1 MIMMQKLCPGLMKY
15 PRLMSYLNSNILYI
29 LHLLQNSTI
38 QTAMSPEQNTAG
50 YDLFLDDWSSSS
62 CTYSVGDISSITGAS
77 SDDIACLDD
86 IQEGDYECEDFD
98 EIDVSEDTVSRSAGE
113 SEITQEQHWLTSPG
127 YILVIDNVDMNVRR
141 SYQRVGST
149 TTTYHFCHG
158 YAAQNRVH
166 STKLADG
173 PPSGTLTIDDV
184 LPSIN
189 DLESSLND
197 FEVLVSR

>member
-1 MIMMQKLCPGLMKY
+1 
-15 PRLMSYLNSNILYI
+15 
-29 LHLLQNSTI
+29 
-38 QTAMSPEQNTAG
+38 MSPEQNTAG

-62 CTYSVGDISSITGAS
+62 CTYSVEDISSITGAS

-113 SEITQEQHWLTSPG
+113 SEITQEQRWLTSPG

-149 TTTYHFCHG
+149 TTSYHFCHG

-173 PPSGTLTIDDV
+173 PPSGTLSIDDV

>member
-1 MIMMQKLCPGLMKY
+1 
-15 PRLMSYLNSNILYI
+15 
-29 LHLLQNSTI
+29 
-38 QTAMSPEQNTAG
+38 MSPEQNTAG

-62 CTYSVGDISSITGAS
+62 STYSVGDISSITGAS
-77 SDDIACLDD
+77 SDDIARLDD

-98 EIDVSEDTVSRSAGE
+98 EIDVSEDTVSQSAG
-113 SEITQEQHWLTSPG
+113 EITQEQRWLTSPG
-127 YILVIDNVDMNVRR
+127 YILVIDNVDINVRR

-149 TTTYHFCHG
+149 TTSYHLCHG

>member
-1 MIMMQKLCPGLMKY
+1 
-15 PRLMSYLNSNILYI
+15 MSS
-29 LHLLQNSTI
+29 
-38 QTAMSPEQNTAG
+38 EQNTAG
-50 YDLFLDDWSSSS
+50 YDLFLDDWSCSS

-113 SEITQEQHWLTSPG
+113 SEITPEQRWLTSPG
-127 YILVIDNVDMNVRR
+127 YIDNVDMNVRR

-149 TTTYHFCHG
+149 ATSYHFCHG